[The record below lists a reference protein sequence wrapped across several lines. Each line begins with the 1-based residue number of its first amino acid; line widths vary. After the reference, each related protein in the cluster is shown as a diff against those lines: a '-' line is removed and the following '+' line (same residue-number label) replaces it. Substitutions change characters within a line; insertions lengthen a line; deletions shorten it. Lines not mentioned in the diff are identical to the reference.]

1 MANASHP
8 ELSELKS
15 APPFSA
21 LSHAEQLALQPRLTP
36 IEIQAGKFLIKEGSS
51 GSEMYFL
58 VKGSVKICTF
68 HNGKEAILNI
78 LQPGEVVGDIS
89 VLCGGPRIAD
99 VVALTPCRLLTCTK
113 EHFETHLHEFG
124 GLAHMMLKNLAL
136 RVRSASMRIS
146 DLALY
151 DVSSRLARVLFEMS
165 APREI
170 EGGIAHAVDDPPT
183 HQALAS
189 MIGSSREAV
198 TRALKELERTKHI
211 IVEDSQIFV
220 LSVPM

>member
-1 MANASHP
+1 MTIAEHP
-8 ELSELKS
+8 ELSELESS
-15 APPFSA
+15 APFSA
-21 LSHAEQLALQPRLTP
+21 LSPAERLALQPRLTL
-36 IEIQAGKFLIKEGSS
+36 IEIQAGRYLIKEGSA

-58 VKGSVKICTF
+58 VRGSVKICTF
-68 HNGKEAILNI
+68 HNDKEAILNI
-78 LQPGEVVGDIS
+78 LRPGEVVGDIS

-99 VVALTPCRLLTCTK
+99 VVALTPCRLLTCSK
-113 EHFETHLHEFG
+113 DDFETHLREFG
-124 GLAHMMLKNLAL
+124 GLAHMMLKNLAM
-136 RVRSASMRIS
+136 RVRTASMRIS

-170 EGGIAHAVDDPPT
+170 EDGIAHVVDNPPT

-198 TRALKELERTKHI
+198 TRALKELEKSKHI
-211 IVEDSQIFV
+211 IVDDERIFV

>member
-1 MANASHP
+1 MTIAEHP
-8 ELSELKS
+8 ELSELES
-15 APPFSA
+15 TAPFSA
-21 LSHAEQLALQPRLTP
+21 LSQAERLALQPRLTP
-36 IEIQAGKFLIKEGSS
+36 LEIQAGKFLIKEGSA

-58 VKGSVKICTF
+58 VRGSVKICTF
-68 HNGKEAILNI
+68 HNDKEAILNI
-78 LQPGEVVGDIS
+78 LRPGEVVGDIS

-99 VVALTPCRLLTCTK
+99 VVALTPCRLLTCSK
-113 EHFETHLHEFG
+113 DDFETHLREFG
-124 GLAHMMLKNLAL
+124 GLAHMMLKNLAM
-136 RVRSASMRIS
+136 RVRTASMRIS

-151 DVSSRLARVLFEMS
+151 DVGSRLARVLFEMS

-170 EGGIAHAVDDPPT
+170 EDGIAHVVDNPPT

-211 IVEDSQIFV
+211 IVDDARIFV